1 MVSSDPQVA
10 DARERY
16 VFIKKLAEGGMAD
29 VFLARDTGTS
39 PPRLCVVKQLL
50 PHLRTSKDHVSMF
63 LDESDLAMRL
73 IHPNVVRALDRGSS
87 REGPFLVMEYLA
99 GFDLDLV
106 IARLLQ
112 VGGLMPWHLAVHVCA
127 QAAEAMA
134 YAHALTTPDGKP
146 LNLVHRDLTPSNIFI
161 TFDGLVKVLDFG
173 IARAEERRTR
183 TSAGMLK
190 GKARYLAP
198 ELIRQKA
205 VDGRVDE
212 FSLGA
217 ALFEALALKP
227 LFAGDNE
234 LAVIHTILEGS
245 RPSLIAER
253 SDISP
258 DLQNVYRRMTAR
270 DPAERFPEMGQVA
283 LALKATIPQD
293 DHRVPLADFLK
304 EHFAPDFEAH
314 ATLMARLAVASPG
327 ELTGLFEKS
336 GLVKPLLEKTR
347 LMSQPEVPAEARRTP
362 MPSDPPPRPDPKP
375 LELPPPEPLTDPAG
389 PLRLPDEPRG
399 VPELAPLKVSLSSE
413 PAREAETQASGARAG
428 LVAMGLGLVLVVALG
443 VGWSRRGAQ
452 VEVGKG
458 TLLLRSTPPGASIR
472 VDGQMV
478 PFRTPTALAALTA
491 GRHQLVL
498 EHEDCLPAE
507 VSVTIEAGKQ
517 QTLDVS
523 IPPKEAVLSFTI
535 TPPEAV
541 VSVDGR
547 SVALT
552 DGAGESTPL
561 SAGVHE
567 VEVRA
572 LGYLPQ
578 KQTLNLTDGMR
589 LPVSISLAPDPNA
602 PRAP

>member
-1 MVSSDPQVA
+1 VA
-10 DARERY
+10 DARDRY

-29 VFLARDTGTS
+29 VFLTRDTGTT

-50 PHLRTSKDHVSMF
+50 PHLRSAKDHVSMF

-73 IHPNVVRALDRGSS
+73 IHPNIVRALDRGSS

-106 IARLLQ
+106 IARLIQ
-112 VGGLMPWHLAVHVCA
+112 VGGMLPWHLAVHVCA

-212 FSLGA
+212 FSLGV

-227 LFAGDNE
+227 LFGGDNE

-245 RPSLIAER
+245 RPSLITER
-253 SDISP
+253 PDISP
-258 DLQNVYRRMTAR
+258 DLQNVFRRMTAR

-283 LALKATIPQD
+283 QALKATIPPD

-304 EHFAPDFEAH
+304 EHFGPDFEAH
-314 ATLMARLAVASPG
+314 ATLMARLAVASPS
-327 ELTGLFEKS
+327 ELKGLFEKS

-347 LMSQPEVPAEARRTP
+347 LVSHPDVPTEARRTP
-362 MPSDPPPRPDPKP
+362 MPSDPAARSEPQP
-375 LELPPPEPLTDPAG
+375 LELPPLEPVTDPAVA
-389 PLRLPDEPRG
+389 LRLPDEPRE
-399 VPELAPLKVSLSSE
+399 VPALAPLKVSLTSE
-413 PAREAETQASGARAG
+413 QPAREAEQSGSRSVLIAA
-428 LVAMGLGLVLVVALG
+428 VLGLALVVALG

-472 VDGQMV
+472 VDGRLV
-478 PFRTPTALAALTA
+478 PFRTPTALAELTA

-498 EHEDCLPAE
+498 DHEDCLPAE

-523 IPPKEAVLSFTI
+523 IPPKEAVLSFNV
-535 TPPEAV
+535 TPAEAV

-547 SVALT
+547 LVGLSNGV
-552 DGAGESTPL
+552 GESTPL
-561 SAGVHE
+561 SAGTHE

-578 KQTLNLTDGMR
+578 KQVLNLTDGMR
-589 LPVSISLAPDPNA
+589 LPVSISLAPDPNV
-602 PRAP
+602 PRSP